1 MKTPKGTSTAGK
13 TLKINEVAV
22 KKRKSHDPNRGL
34 ASIPLSNDIVQ
45 KYNIQNTQA
54 VSKGLLIV
62 LCTMAGLNKNTL
74 PDKTII
80 KKMDDFVEWVS
91 RLVFDSGFVIIS
103 IAGVTGVGKCI
114 SRGAFL
120 GRAMHLTCGGKTLSN
135 KKGSHQVF
143 CGTSSEKTAHIFA
156 DLSDAFVKNIIP
168 ALLRLGVIMPEE
180 APEEK
185 YGMDKNDKNDNIY
198 MEEADISKDP
208 SYPLLIE
215 TARLINPDLVYKR
228 IREKKV
234 DNKIIKKK
242 ETLASRNEDYYAEM
256 PLPNSNT
263 DDDEEEETE
272 TGKKK
277 TKKEKREEEEKKKLK
292 SNTISLNS
300 GVKVNHYAGMEEETE
315 EDDESGDSNVEFD

>member
-22 KKRKSHDPNRGL
+22 KKRRSHDPNRGL
-34 ASIPLSNDIVQ
+34 ASIPLSNDIVE
-45 KYNIQNTQA
+45 KYNIQNSQP

-62 LCTMAGLNKNTL
+62 ICTMAGLKKQTL

-80 KKMDDFVEWVS
+80 KKMDDFVEWVN

-103 IAGVTGVGKCI
+103 VAGVTGIGKCI
-114 SRGAFL
+114 SRGPFL

-168 ALLRLGVIMPEE
+168 ALLRLGVIMPED
-180 APEEK
+180 APEDK

-198 MEEADISKDP
+198 MEEEDISKDH
-208 SYPLLIE
+208 SYPLLVE
-215 TARLINPDLVYKR
+215 TARLINPDLVYR
-228 IREKKV
+228 RVREKKV
-234 DNKIIKKK
+234 DNKIVKKK

-256 PLPNSNT
+256 PLPNSNS
-263 DDDEEEETE
+263 DEEEEETE

-300 GVKVNHYAGMEEETE
+300 GVKVNHYAGMEESE
-315 EDDESGDSNVEFD
+315 EDDDESGSEVELD

>member
-80 KKMDDFVEWVS
+80 KKMDDFVEWVKT
-91 RLVFDSGFVIIS
+91 LVFDSGFVIIS
-103 IAGVTGVGKCI
+103 IAGVTGIGRCI
-114 SRGAFL
+114 SRGPFI

-215 TARLINPDLVYKR
+215 TARLINPDLIYKR

-263 DDDEEEETE
+263 DDDDEEETE

-315 EDDESGDSNVEFD
+315 EDDESADSNVEFD

>member
-22 KKRKSHDPNRGL
+22 KKRRSHDPNRGL
-34 ASIPLSNDIVQ
+34 ASIPLSNDIVE
-45 KYNIQNTQA
+45 KYNIQNSQP

-62 LCTMAGLNKNTL
+62 LCAMAGLKKQTL

-80 KKMDDFVEWVS
+80 KKMDDFVEWVN

-180 APEEK
+180 APEDK

-215 TARLINPDLVYKR
+215 TARLINPDLVYR
-228 IREKKV
+228 RVREKKV
-234 DNKIIKKK
+234 DNKIVKKK

-256 PLPNSNT
+256 PLPDSNSEE
-263 DDDEEEETE
+263 EEEETE

-277 TKKEKREEEEKKKLK
+277 SKKEKREEEEKKKLK

-300 GVKVNHYAGMEEETE
+300 GVKVNHYAGMEEDTE
-315 EDDESGDSNVEFD
+315 EDDESGSEVEFD